1 MQAHMQMEKPK
12 MNRKII
18 SISAKRQLTIPQKY
32 FESLNFSNE
41 AECILQNGGIF
52 IRPIRD
58 QGIGEFAEEIL
69 SDLIAQNL
77 EGQELL
83 TEFKKQKR
91 MLQLAAKDLIADVD
105 EFAKSGDG
113 HLSFDEL
120 FEAEG

>member
-1 MQAHMQMEKPK
+1 MEKSK

-58 QGIGEFAEEIL
+58 QSIGEFDKEIL
-69 SDLIAQNL
+69 S
-77 EGQELL
+77 
-83 TEFKKQKR
+83 
-91 MLQLAAKDLIADVD
+91 DLIADVD

-120 FEAEG
+120 FEAER